1 MAPAGPGAHLTAI
14 GPATMGRVR
23 EIYLQV
29 KILSVQIQAADR
41 IGRIRGEWARE
52 CPGLDTSPME
62 IIGRILRAGHLADA
76 LIRTALRRE
85 GLDRGGFD
93 VLATLRRAGPP
104 YQLTPTRLYEELVL
118 TSGAVTHRVDA
129 LERAGLVERVG
140 GQQDRRSTLVGLTA
154 KGTAVIDRA
163 MGTHMTCEQAM
174 IASLPA
180 TERQALAALLTK
192 LLLAIE
198 AEHRKE
204 EHE

>member
-1 MAPAGPGAHLTAI
+1 MNMQIPA
-14 GPATMGRVR
+14 
-23 EIYLQV
+23 E
-29 KILSVQIQAADR
+29 DR

-62 IIGRILRAGHLADA
+62 IIGRILRAEHLADA

-129 LERAGLVERVG
+129 LERAGLVQRVG
-140 GQQDRRSTLVGLTA
+140 GQPDRRSTLVSLTA
-154 KGTAVIDRA
+154 KGIAVIDAA
-163 MGTHMTCEQAM
+163 MSTHMKCEQAM

-180 TERQALAALLTK
+180 ADRLALAALLKK
-192 LLLAIE
+192 LLASIE
-198 AEHRKE
+198 AEHRKG